1 MMQSK
6 KIAVTGG
13 IGSGK
18 TQFCAIVRD
27 LGYPVFSCD
36 EISDNLWKDK
46 GYLTGL
52 AALFPAC
59 AEEGTPRKELIAKL
73 VFSDKEALKKLNA
86 YSHPRIMDELL
97 RKMEGEKV
105 SFAEVPLL
113 FEGGYE
119 KLFDAV
125 LIVTREED
133 ARIRAVAARD
143 GLSAEEVKARM
154 RAQGPYPKEDE
165 GKFVLVK
172 NDGSK
177 EELFAAARDALKK
190 LGL

>member
-1 MMQSK
+1 MMQNK

-18 TQFCAIVRD
+18 TQLCMALKE

-36 EISDNLWKDK
+36 EISDDLWKDE
-46 GYLTGL
+46 GYLAGL
-52 AALFPAC
+52 SALFPAC
-59 AEEGTPRKELIAKL
+59 VREGIPRKDLISKL
-73 VFSDKEALKKLNA
+73 VFSDKEALKKLNVYA
-86 YSHPRIMDELL
+86 HPRIMDALL
-97 RKMEGEKV
+97 ERMKGEKV
-105 SFAEVPLL
+105 AFAEVPLL

-119 KLFDAV
+119 DLFDAV
-125 LIVTREED
+125 LIVTRGED
-133 ARIRAVAARD
+133 ARVRAVAARD
-143 GLSAEEVKARM
+143 GLSVEEIHARM
-154 RAQGPYPKEDE
+154 RAQGPYPKEDG

-177 EELFAAARDALKK
+177 DELLAAARDALKK